1 MMKLKTTPRFG
12 LFLLAACLMLVC
24 VYAQAVVDHEL
35 KGLGE
40 LVGAWVDGVYD
51 SFVDNVND
59 FADASNDAASAY
71 LDSYYSLSSSSHTH
85 AGCHMLALTLVP
97 AIFAAMA

>member
-12 LFLLAACLMLVC
+12 LFLLAACLMLAC

-35 KGLGE
+35 KGLG
-40 LVGAWVDGVYD
+40 AWVNGVYD
-51 SFVDNVND
+51 SFVDNKND

-71 LDSYYSLSSSSHTH
+71 LDSYYSSSSSSHTH